1 VVFGVAGP
9 FRTAYGE
16 SMQLGAELA
25 RREVNLQGGIGG
37 RPLVLRFADDSADPD
52 SALRVADTL
61 YNDPSVVA
69 VVGHVNSGTTVHAA
83 GTYERG
89 LPAVATSATSA
100 EVSRLGDWIF
110 RVASSDSANSV
121 ELARYARRLD
131 LPTAILF
138 EDEDYGR
145 GLAEGFR
152 GALADAGGRVLE
164 SDPYLPGTADL
175 TPYLERMKGRGVK
188 LVFVAGLENDAAR
201 IIRDARRVGLEARF
215 LGGDGVE
222 GLARMGPEYDGAMVG
237 LLFHPDASPAA
248 TAFAERF
255 RAAFHREA
263 DSFAALGYDAT
274 RLLAQAASEAGPRR
288 RAIRDY
294 LARVGRDPEHPP
306 FAGVT
311 GEIRFDAN
319 GDPREKGF
327 AVGVVRHGK
336 IVLTEEG

>member
-1 VVFGVAGP
+1 
-9 FRTAYGE
+9 
-16 SMQLGAELA
+16 
-25 RREVNLQGGIGG
+25 
-37 RPLVLRFADDSADPD
+37 
-52 SALRVADTL
+52 
-61 YNDPSVVA
+61 VVA

-83 GTYERG
+83 DTYQRG

-121 ELARYARRLD
+121 ELARFARRLD
-131 LPTAILF
+131 LPTAILYQ
-138 EDEDYGR
+138 DEDYGR

-152 GALADAGGRVLE
+152 GALADAGTRVIE

-175 TPYLERMKGRGVK
+175 TPYLERMKRRGVR
-188 LVFVAGLENDAAR
+188 LVLVAGLEADAAR
-201 IIRDARRVGLEARF
+201 IMGEAKRVGLDARF

-222 GLARMGPEYDGAMVG
+222 GLVRMGPQYDGAMVG

-248 TAFAERF
+248 SAFAERF
-255 RAAFHREA
+255 RAAYHREP

-274 RLLAQAASEAGPRR
+274 RLLAEAATAAGPDR

-294 LARVGRDPEHPP
+294 LARVGRDAQHP
-306 FAGVT
+306 AYSGVT

-319 GDPREKGF
+319 GDPRDKGF
-327 AVGVVRHGK
+327 AVGVVRNGR
-336 IVLTEEG
+336 IVLDTEG